1 MACWDWN
8 APYLGEEAVRGG
20 VDACV
25 SSWARSAPNTLP
37 QMAKSGANYMN
48 SQLIRMEAML
58 NGYAEGIALD
68 VRGHVSE
75 GSGENIFLVMDGAVI
90 TPPLEN
96 CVLPGITRH
105 SVLTM
110 CRDLDIPAAEQVIPR
125 EMLYLAEEVFFCGT
139 AAEITP
145 IRSIDKIRVGQGGR
159 GPITRRVQ
167 EEFFAITSGA
177 KADTRQWLTHVN
189 VDASI
194 SADTP
199 ARAPAKTPAR
209 VPVGADIR

>member
-1 MACWDWN
+1 
-8 APYLGEEAVRGG
+8 
-20 VDACV
+20 
-25 SSWARSAPNTLP
+25 
-37 QMAKSGANYMN
+37 
-48 SQLIRMEAML
+48 
-58 NGYAEGIALD
+58 
-68 VRGHVSE
+68 
-75 GSGENIFLVMDGAVI
+75 
-90 TPPLEN
+90 
-96 CVLPGITRH
+96 LPGITRH